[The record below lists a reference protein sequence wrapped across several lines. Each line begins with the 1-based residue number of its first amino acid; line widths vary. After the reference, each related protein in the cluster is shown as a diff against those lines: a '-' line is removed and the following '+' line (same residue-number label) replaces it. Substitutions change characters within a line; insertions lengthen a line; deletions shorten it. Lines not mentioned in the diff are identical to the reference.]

1 MASDQTTRAP
11 STGTAKPPEP
21 FKWVGQRRPRHEDA
35 RMLRGRGRFTDDI
48 MPSRVLHAAF
58 VRSSVAAGTIISID
72 TSETADVAG
81 VVAVYTG
88 KDLGAQGLT
97 AVLERDGFIPT
108 EMPILAYDRVR
119 YCGEPIAIVVADS
132 AYSAEDGAESVF
144 VEIEQSP
151 AVMNLDSAQAG
162 GVHDEAVDGT
172 LVDLRMYVDDQVEPT
187 IDGSFLR
194 LTEQFAA
201 ARVHAAPMECR
212 AALAEVDDRS
222 GQLVVHTSTQVPH
235 QMRSAIAQSLGIAE
249 GAVRVI
255 APDVGGGFGVKCVT
269 GREEIATAAAA
280 YRLGRAVRW
289 SEDRRDSLM
298 ASFSGHEQRYSIRA
312 GFTEEGLLTALSAD
326 IRCDIGAY
334 SAYPFTCGVEPL
346 MACSELP
353 GVYKVGRYAARG
365 RGYATNKSPT
375 APYRGVS
382 RPQIVM
388 VMERLMDKAAARLGI
403 DRLEVRRR
411 NLIRFEDFPYT
422 GPNALTYE
430 LGSYAESLDVCDR
443 EIGRAGW
450 RKRSTGGADVDGAWL
465 YGIGVACFSER
476 SAYGTPTMGAR
487 KMAMTPGYDV
497 SHIKMDPSGHV
508 TVTTGTCGHGQGHE
522 TTFAQVVADQLG
534 IDPSTVHLRQGDT
547 DLTSYGWG
555 TFASRSLVIGG
566 MAARNAAGVLAENL
580 KKVAAEVL
588 EADARDIRLEGGNA
602 TIDSVSVPISEL
614 AARVHFRA
622 HEFSEQPEQLLEA
635 RGESDPDG
643 CFSNATHAALVR
655 IDKNTGEAHVVDYL
669 VVEDCGV
676 VVNPLIVDGQ
686 VRGGVAQG
694 IAAALYEHLEYD
706 PDGQPMSATLMDYL
720 IPTACEIPP
729 ITIHHLETP
738 NAANALGAK
747 GMGEGGTIGA
757 PSAVLA
763 AVNDAL
769 TFTGRQFD
777 HLPVLPP
784 EIVRA
789 LTTSER
795 TSS

>member
-1 MASDQTTRAP
+1 MASDQT
-11 STGTAKPPEP
+11 P
-21 FKWVGQRRPRHEDA
+21 FTWVGQRRPRHEDA

-48 MPSRVLHAAF
+48 MPSRALHASF
-58 VRSSVAAGTIISID
+58 VRSSVAAGTITSID
-72 TSETADVAG
+72 TSQTADVPG
-81 VVAVYTG
+81 VVAVFTA
-88 KDLGAQGLT
+88 KNLGADGLI
-97 AVLERDGFIPT
+97 AVLERDGFIAT
-108 EMPILAYDRVR
+108 EMPILAHDRVR

-132 AYSAEDGAESVF
+132 AYSAEDGAESVI
-144 VEIEQSP
+144 VEIDQTP
-151 AVMNLDSAQAG
+151 AVMDLKAASSG
-162 GVHDEAVDGT
+162 GVHDDAPDGT

-187 IDGSFLR
+187 IDGSFLA
-194 LTEQFAA
+194 LTEQFSA
-201 ARVHAAPMECR
+201 ARVHASPMECR

-235 QMRSAIAQSLGIAE
+235 QMRSAIAQSLGMAE

-280 YRLGRAVRW
+280 RKLGRTVRW

-298 ASFSGHEQRYSIRA
+298 ASFTGHEQHYAVRA
-312 GFTEEGLLTALSAD
+312 GFTEDGILTAISAD

-334 SAYPFTCGVEPL
+334 SVYPFTCGVEPL

-388 VMERLMDKAAARLGI
+388 VMERLMDKAAVRLGI
-403 DRLEVRRR
+403 DPIDIRRR
-411 NLIRFEDFPYT
+411 NLIRYEDFPYT

-430 LGSYAESLDVCDR
+430 LGSYAESLDLCAKEV
-443 EIGRAGW
+443 ESAGW
-450 RKRSTGGADVDGAWL
+450 RQRATDGNDTDSDSL
-465 YGIGVACFSER
+465 YGIGIACFSER

-487 KMAMTPGYDV
+487 KMGMTPGYDV

-522 TTFAQVVADQLG
+522 TTFAQVVADKLG
-534 IDPSTVHLRQGDT
+534 IDPAHVHLRQGDT

-566 MAARNAAGVLAENL
+566 MAARNAAGVLADNL
-580 KKVAAEVL
+580 KRVAAELL
-588 EADARDIRLEGGNA
+588 EADPRDIRLADGKA
-602 TIDSVSVPISEL
+602 SIDSVSISLSDL
-614 AARVHFRA
+614 ASRVHFRA
-622 HEFSEQPEQLLEA
+622 HEFTEQPEQLLEA

-655 IDKNTGEAHVVDYL
+655 IDKSTGEAHVVDYL

-676 VVNPLIVDGQ
+676 VVNPLIVEGQ

-706 PDGQPMSATLMDYL
+706 ADGQPLTATLMDYL

-729 ITIHHLETP
+729 VTIHHLETP
-738 NAANALGAK
+738 NAANELGAK
-747 GMGEGGTIGA
+747 GMGEGGAIGA
-757 PSAVLA
+757 PSAVLS

-769 TFTGRQFD
+769 RFTGTQFD
-777 HLPVLPP
+777 RLPVLPP
-784 EIVRA
+784 DIVRA
-789 LTTSER
+789 LGANDNDAIER
-795 TSS
+795 AAS